1 MWISI
6 SICSLIILAGL
17 FVFFS
22 SQKLST
28 KKIPQ
33 EYPAV
38 TWKACGIF
46 IIIIGAC
53 ILIALLVFV
62 HNIDVAISS
71 GTITISIFAAGG
83 IIACIKSISIHKETK
98 KELNDVKT
106 ATENLSHAF
115 SDHFSG
121 SLGSV
126 DIYLKEKHPDF
137 KKLLTYEVHE
147 NSIYTD
153 VPKKY
158 IYTSATVGGVTTG
171 GITEVGGYTD
181 VTKYSSHAFELRL
194 KEVKKTADGKE
205 AIYTKVIKKIE
216 LTSNLL
222 KVAKKSKISQYIK
235 DDCIVVI
242 EDVDISAG
250 ISNTPTN
257 TALHLYDVQ
266 TSKGYPSMK
275 KCIDIIEWISNN

>member
-1 MWISI
+1 MM
-6 SICSLIILAGL
+6 
-17 FVFFS
+17 
-22 SQKLST
+22 KL
-28 KKIPQ
+28 
-33 EYPAV
+33 
-38 TWKACGIF
+38 
-46 IIIIGAC
+46 
-53 ILIALLVFV
+53 
-62 HNIDVAISS
+62 
-71 GTITISIFAAGG
+71 
-83 IIACIKSISIHKETK
+83 
-98 KELNDVKT
+98 
-106 ATENLSHAF
+106 
-115 SDHFSG
+115 
-121 SLGSV
+121 
-126 DIYLKEKHPDF
+126 
-137 KKLLTYEVHE
+137 
-147 NSIYTD
+147 
-153 VPKKY
+153 
-158 IYTSATVGGVTTG
+158 
-171 GITEVGGYTD
+171 
-181 VTKYSSHAFELRL
+181 YSSHTFELRL